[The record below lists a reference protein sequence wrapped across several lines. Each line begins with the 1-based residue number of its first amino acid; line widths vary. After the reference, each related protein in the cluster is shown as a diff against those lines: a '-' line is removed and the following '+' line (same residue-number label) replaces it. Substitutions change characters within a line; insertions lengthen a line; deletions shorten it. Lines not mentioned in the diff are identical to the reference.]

1 MVVPV
6 ATGTLHPLLPEK
18 EMLVSTIAMVVDLIW
33 GSFFGHVFVIFDK
46 GLIENLSQARVLGSK
61 TLPSLQPFL
70 RAFPSMQR

>member
-18 EMLVSTIAMVVDLIW
+18 VMLVLVLVMVDMIW
-33 GSFFGHVFVIFDK
+33 GSFFGRLNAIFDE